1 MQLSTITLAG
11 ALLAATAKA
20 ADASEAAFLTAFVS
34 DFNENK
40 KSYIGFLATAKDVP
54 SVVTKLAQEISTYTD
69 DSYTTLL
76 DQSGLDI
83 NSLQD
88 YATNLPW
95 YSRIQAAAG
104 GSAGGSTGGSDM
116 TDGPST
122 EAASSEASSKA
133 SSSAK
138 SASSTKASSS
148 SSGGAAPFYAPAG
161 VVFGAIAV
169 ALM

>member
-34 DFNENK
+34 DFNANK

-54 SVVTKLAQEISTYTD
+54 SVVTQLAKEISTYTD

-76 DQSGLDI
+76 DQSGLDF
-83 NSLQD
+83 NSLQS

-95 YSRIQAAAG
+95 YSRIQAAAD
-104 GSAGGSTGGSDM
+104 GSAGGSDM
-116 TDGPST
+116 TDAPSG
-122 EAASSEASSKA
+122 SSAGSSA

-138 SASSTKASSS
+138 SESSTEASSKSSA
-148 SSGGAAPFYAPAG
+148 GAAPFYAPAG

-169 ALM
+169 ALL

>member
-11 ALLAATAKA
+11 ALMAATAKA
-20 ADASEAAFLTAFVS
+20 ADASQAAFLTAFVS

-54 SVVTKLAQEISTYTD
+54 SVVTQLAQQISTYTD

-76 DQSGLDI
+76 DKSGLDFT
-83 NSLQD
+83 SLQN

-95 YSRIQAAAG
+95 YSRIADG
-104 GSAGGSTGGSDM
+104 GSGAGSDSGST
-116 TDGPST
+116 GPST
-122 EAASSEASSKA
+122 EAAN
-133 SSSAK
+133 
-138 SASSTKASSS
+138 SASSASASGSQSSSHASSS
-148 SSGGAAPFYAPAG
+148 SSAGAASFYAPAG
-161 VVFGAIAV
+161 VALGAIAV

>member
-1 MQLSTITLAG
+1 MQLYTITLAG

-20 ADASEAAFLTAFVS
+20 ADTSEAAFLTAFVS

-76 DQSGLDI
+76 DQSGLDF

-104 GSAGGSTGGSDM
+104 GSAGGSDM

-133 SSSAK
+133 SSTAK

-148 SSGGAAPFYAPAG
+148 SSAGAAPFYAPAG